1 MRFLIHQNGANNMTD
16 KRIVV
21 IRVRGVIGRTIT
33 IKKTVSLLRLNRT
46 NHCVIIDNRPTYQ
59 GMLQKAKDVITWGEL
74 THDSVRNLLLKRG
87 RLDGNKQITEEYIK
101 NNTDFSSIDDFI
113 NKFLNFEADLS
124 DIIGL
129 KPVFRLHPPL
139 KGHRRR
145 GVKYPHTLGGAL
157 GYRGS
162 EINDLIKQMA

>member
-1 MRFLIHQNGANNMTD
+1 MTD

-21 IRVRGVIGRTIT
+21 IRVRGVVGRRIT
-33 IKKTVSLLRLNRT
+33 IKKTVNLLRLNRT

-59 GMLQKAKDVITWGEL
+59 GMLQKAKDVVTWGEL
-74 THDSVRNLLLKRG
+74 NHDSIRNLLLKRG
-87 RLDGNKQITEEYIK
+87 RLEGNKQITDEYVK
-101 NNTDFSSIDDFI
+101 NNTKFTSIEDFI
-113 NKFLNFEADLS
+113 KKFLNFEADLS
-124 DIIGL
+124 DIKGL

-162 EINDLIKQMA
+162 EINDLVKQMA

>member
-1 MRFLIHQNGANNMTD
+1 MTD

-21 IRVRGVIGRTIT
+21 IRVRGVIGRNKS

-46 NHCVIIDNRPTYQ
+46 NHCVIIDDRPTYR

-74 THDSVRNLLLKRG
+74 THESIHNLLVKRG
-87 RLDGNKQITEEYIK
+87 RVEGNKLITDEYVKK
-101 NNTDFSSIDDFI
+101 NSNFSSLDDFI
-113 NKFLNFEADLS
+113 KKFLSFEAEIE
-124 DIIGL
+124 DIKGL

-139 KGHRRR
+139 KGHKRR

-162 EINDLIKQMA
+162 EINELIKQMA

>member
-1 MRFLIHQNGANNMTD
+1 MRFPIYQNGVNSMTD

-21 IRVRGVIGRTIT
+21 IRIRGVIGRSKS
-33 IKKTVSLLRLNRT
+33 IKQTVDLLRLNRT

-59 GMLQKAKDVITWGEL
+59 GMLQKAKDVVTWGEL
-74 THDSVRNLLLKRG
+74 THDSTRNLLLKRG
-87 RLDGNKQITEEYIK
+87 RLNGNKQITEEYIK
-101 NNTDFSSIDDFI
+101 NNTNFSSIDDFI
-113 NKFLNFEADLS
+113 NKFLSFEANLS
-124 DIIGL
+124 DIEEL

-139 KGHRRR
+139 KGHRRK

-157 GYRGS
+157 GYRGG